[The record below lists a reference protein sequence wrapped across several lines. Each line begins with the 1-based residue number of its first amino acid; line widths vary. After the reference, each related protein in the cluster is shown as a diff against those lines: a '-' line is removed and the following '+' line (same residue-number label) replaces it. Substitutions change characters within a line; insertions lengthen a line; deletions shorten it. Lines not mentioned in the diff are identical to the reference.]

1 MYDCIYIIYEFL
13 YDYICVTIYM
23 ILKMII
29 YMNIY
34 IYYDYVCVTNGPTCG
49 LVPKRGTNIMSSKYL

>member
-1 MYDCIYIIYEFL
+1 MCDNIYDFKNDYIYE
-13 YDYICVTIYM
+13 YIY
-23 ILKMII
+23 
-29 YMNIY
+29 IY